1 MTTSPQAL
9 GQIVPPTTPPVTG
22 LASPTNPLPTLT
34 GHSLAKFI
42 NDAHSAG
49 YGSIDPN
56 IITTIGS
63 QMGNNNNSK
72 MALAAIKQSQA
83 IPNKTSQYL
92 YESSAVAP
100 EQTTAKV
107 IQDHLNN
114 TGIAPIPIA
123 QIKAMQQQLI
133 DAKFQNTAHSYAAA
147 GAKADG
153 VWSPA
158 WASAAY
164 QYNLDIHSTPG
175 LGNTSSRS
183 LFSTLFD
190 PGFLSYAIPFVS
202 SVIRNVPAD
211 GLKALG
217 GGLKLTSDALAAF
230 DKFVGSQPLAQNQA
244 THIANWISNAGQKI
258 AGQAPLTDTEYGAQ
272 SNWEHILAIG
282 NTALTLSVLGK
293 LAEETVLGSKGAVAA
308 GKAAGAKNAASALI
322 TKVEPMAPKGP
333 LNWVMNS
340 VMPNTADGGARFAF
354 TNWLKNSPTAARLAP
369 NLTAGVNAGL
379 DATATE
385 IKGAYKVARRIAA
398 TPYNR
403 PITAIAGQ
411 AASSVSTAGLKLGL
425 LGNISNWM
433 GDPNT
438 PVATELDHLK
448 PIAGMTGLAL
458 NLSQIA
464 AHGDLGSVP
473 ALSES
478 VGNIFAQGRSIVA
491 TALDKNG
498 LLADWERGTGVSA
511 NKTIKGLV
519 KEGLTP
525 HDFYAHVQDQ
535 ADTFA
540 AQHAAQPLVDTA
552 IQNGSLDKTNADAV
566 HLAQLNQ
573 AHIIRMDP
581 ELMAEAR
588 ASYFQKPGLFA
599 KDVANSMLHSREDAR
614 VVHSKDLATF
624 LKARRLTQ
632 GDVYPNIA
640 HFNLP
645 KAPVDD
651 TSWMSALA
659 PERIARAKESALAG
673 QPIEGKFG
681 LIRNDVFDAASAEA
695 KAMEFAKELEKVKPD
710 YVAPQSIE
718 ELKISSDGR
727 EFGSKA
733 KAYQMPRTHVP
744 DTATPA
750 ETELRGR
757 VLNVLGSELGRN
769 IHDLNYVPTQDLI
782 KLVAEKAN
790 LLARKLT
797 LNADAPQHVID
808 AVKETNDLGY
818 SHAWGTDIGHVFN
831 NPTVDLKALGTQQN
845 MATRVLDKW
854 GINFT
859 PMADEASVS
868 SIGAKNG
875 LNDVL
880 DAKKAQDP
888 TKLPLWVNGSRLTDY
903 IQSMIKPK
911 IGGVAN
917 AAIGVTAS
925 PLGKMLTFKGLSL
938 ANGGAWK
945 KELQELITQGHYTDT
960 VGISHPIT
968 DMGDAKNALRK
979 ILTQDSSPQSWTRK
993 DFINA
998 LTTKGDGRGM
1008 AKDKFGNEVQALGLS
1023 TKDASDLWYGMK
1035 KGLRSAPA
1043 YQSGTNVIGR
1053 LMNSTF
1059 GLDNVPLRIN
1069 GYRLLDI
1076 TSPIQNALIQARY
1089 LYSPRQA
1096 YLRTVKSALK
1106 GVNENMPYS
1115 LNASA
1120 SFKELPQAAQDAA
1133 VALTEKVYGKSKTAI
1148 DPNDFTTKEFGAK
1161 DYFNIFDPQ
1170 ATLERTVHYVSQNMK
1185 DERGLVNKIEPNAL
1199 ETNVK
1204 LSNQA
1209 KQFDNFEDFS
1219 KAISLQG
1226 LRPRAW
1232 HITKDENF
1240 RPDVNVK
1247 PLDRTGSNPDS
1258 VLYVGDPAHWQEYAN
1273 GRNHVVEYDLSNL
1286 KWTKNPLKDKTA
1298 DFYSD
1303 QSGNQGFVIRP
1314 SAYGKLKETGRMTV
1328 QEAINRAEQQNKA
1341 MPNSKQ
1347 EAEKLWNDIKSPKS
1361 VSELTPADY
1370 PELKNRVDAINNYGD
1385 RTAAEKTL
1393 NGFFFPFSFEKT
1405 VMRELGSHLLD
1416 NPSTRL
1422 MVAGAIHVYNSTEGQ
1437 KMDKWLQDNVPL
1449 WKEVEKFNPFYHG
1462 SGFGQF
1468 GGINRVPEG
1477 IIGQVLYGGAK
1488 VPDFSKVSDIDKLKL
1503 FIHMLQPKPITSAP
1517 SMKAAVAL
1525 LPALRDLNNIFV
1537 GVPLSGNAPFGWKT
1551 AGGEVRAS
1559 IQDLAGQAQRAIHSF
1574 SQSDPGVFASQSYQP
1589 YALQQTNAWAR
1600 RAKWITELA
1609 GALAPGSS
1617 YAFGKEVPYVGGMK
1631 ITRTNIN
1638 YLVNKIYPDWNPNLA
1653 LPALARNQAAKDER
1667 LNIQEDVKKVG
1678 PEYLQRYDAFTQG
1691 SDTIQSE
1698 ISKDSL
1704 DPSFDPSAIA
1714 AQMTQL
1720 RDNAAHLAAANPTFA
1735 AFYAKYYASKYGP
1748 LKGL

>member
-1 MTTSPQAL
+1 M
-9 GQIVPPTTPPVTG
+9 
-22 LASPTNPLPTLT
+22 
-34 GHSLAKFI
+34 
-42 NDAHSAG
+42 
-49 YGSIDPN
+49 
-56 IITTIGS
+56 
-63 QMGNNNNSK
+63 
-72 MALAAIKQSQA
+72 
-83 IPNKTSQYL
+83 
-92 YESSAVAP
+92 
-100 EQTTAKV
+100 
-107 IQDHLNN
+107 
-114 TGIAPIPIA
+114 
-123 QIKAMQQQLI
+123 
-133 DAKFQNTAHSYAAA
+133 
-147 GAKADG
+147 
-153 VWSPA
+153 
-158 WASAAY
+158 
-164 QYNLDIHSTPG
+164 
-175 LGNTSSRS
+175 
-183 LFSTLFD
+183 
-190 PGFLSYAIPFVS
+190 
-202 SVIRNVPAD
+202 
-211 GLKALG
+211 
-217 GGLKLTSDALAAF
+217 
-230 DKFVGSQPLAQNQA
+230 
-244 THIANWISNAGQKI
+244 
-258 AGQAPLTDTEYGAQ
+258 
-272 SNWEHILAIG
+272 
-282 NTALTLSVLGK
+282 
-293 LAEETVLGSKGAVAA
+293 
-308 GKAAGAKNAASALI
+308 
-322 TKVEPMAPKGP
+322 
-333 LNWVMNS
+333 
-340 VMPNTADGGARFAF
+340 
-354 TNWLKNSPTAARLAP
+354 
-369 NLTAGVNAGL
+369 
-379 DATATE
+379 
-385 IKGAYKVARRIAA
+385 
-398 TPYNR
+398 
-403 PITAIAGQ
+403 
-411 AASSVSTAGLKLGL
+411 
-425 LGNISNWM
+425 
-433 GDPNT
+433 
-438 PVATELDHLK
+438 
-448 PIAGMTGLAL
+448 
-458 NLSQIA
+458 
-464 AHGDLGSVP
+464 
-473 ALSES
+473 
-478 VGNIFAQGRSIVA
+478 
-491 TALDKNG
+491 
-498 LLADWERGTGVSA
+498 
-511 NKTIKGLV
+511 
-519 KEGLTP
+519 
-525 HDFYAHVQDQ
+525 
-535 ADTFA
+535 
-540 AQHAAQPLVDTA
+540 
-552 IQNGSLDKTNADAV
+552 
-566 HLAQLNQ
+566 
-573 AHIIRMDP
+573 
-581 ELMAEAR
+581 
-588 ASYFQKPGLFA
+588 
-599 KDVANSMLHSREDAR
+599 
-614 VVHSKDLATF
+614 
-624 LKARRLTQ
+624 
-632 GDVYPNIA
+632 
-640 HFNLP
+640 
-645 KAPVDD
+645 
-651 TSWMSALA
+651 
-659 PERIARAKESALAG
+659 
-673 QPIEGKFG
+673 
-681 LIRNDVFDAASAEA
+681 
-695 KAMEFAKELEKVKPD
+695 
-710 YVAPQSIE
+710 
-718 ELKISSDGR
+718 
-727 EFGSKA
+727 
-733 KAYQMPRTHVP
+733 
-744 DTATPA
+744 
-750 ETELRGR
+750 
-757 VLNVLGSELGRN
+757 
-769 IHDLNYVPTQDLI
+769 
-782 KLVAEKAN
+782 
-790 LLARKLT
+790 
-797 LNADAPQHVID
+797 
-808 AVKETNDLGY
+808 
-818 SHAWGTDIGHVFN
+818 
-831 NPTVDLKALGTQQN
+831 DLKALGTQQN

-998 LTTKGDGRGM
+998 LTTKGDERGM

-1069 GYRLLDI
+1069 GHRLLDI
-1076 TSPIQNALIQARY
+1076 TGPIQNALIQARY

-1115 LNASA
+1115 MNASA

-1170 ATLERTVHYVSQNMK
+1170 ATLERTVHYVSQNMVEERLNWASENPDPSFLKLKMETPSEGIKTEKGNSTNNYKVSFVHKK
-1185 DERGLVNKIEPNAL
+1185 DGEEVASLMWDKNTGEIQMIRTDPNLRNMGLAKSMLYNAIK
-1199 ETNVK
+1199 T
-1204 LSNQA
+1204 A
-1209 KQFDNFEDFS
+1209 KQQGIQPPEHSTLLTDMGKKWSSEFPTDAYAKFDS
-1219 KAISLQG
+1219 A
-1226 LRPRAW
+1226 
-1232 HITKDENF
+1232 
-1240 RPDVNVK
+1240 
-1247 PLDRTGSNPDS
+1247 
-1258 VLYVGDPAHWQEYAN
+1258 
-1273 GRNHVVEYDLSNL
+1273 DL
-1286 KWTKNPLKDKTA
+1286 T
-1298 DFYSD
+1298 
-1303 QSGNQGFVIRP
+1303 
-1314 SAYGKLKETGRMTV
+1314 
-1328 QEAINRAEQQNKA
+1328 
-1341 MPNSKQ
+1341 
-1347 EAEKLWNDIKSPKS
+1347 
-1361 VSELTPADY
+1361 
-1370 PELKNRVDAINNYGD
+1370 ELKNRVDAINNYGD

>member
-258 AGQAPLTDTEYGAQ
+258 AGQVPLTDTEYGAQ

-433 GDPNT
+433 GDPNA

-581 ELMAEAR
+581 ELMAQAR

-1069 GYRLLDI
+1069 GHRLLDI
-1076 TSPIQNALIQARY
+1076 TGPIQNALIQARY

-1115 LNASA
+1115 MNASA

-1170 ATLERTVHYVSQNMK
+1170 ATLERTVHYVSQNMVEEGK
-1185 DERGLVNKIEPNAL
+1185 SL
-1199 ETNVK
+1199 ET
-1204 LSNQA
+1204 
-1209 KQFDNFEDFS
+1209 
-1219 KAISLQG
+1219 
-1226 LRPRAW
+1226 
-1232 HITKDENF
+1232 
-1240 RPDVNVK
+1240 
-1247 PLDRTGSNPDS
+1247 
-1258 VLYVGDPAHWQEYAN
+1258 
-1273 GRNHVVEYDLSNL
+1273 
-1286 KWTKNPLKDKTA
+1286 TA
-1298 DFYSD
+1298 G
-1303 QSGNQGFVIRP
+1303 Q
-1314 SAYGKLKETGRMTV
+1314 T
-1328 QEAINRAEQQNKA
+1328 
-1341 MPNSKQ
+1341 
-1347 EAEKLWNDIKSPKS
+1347 
-1361 VSELTPADY
+1361 
-1370 PELKNRVDAINNYGD
+1370 ELKNRVDAINNYGD